1 MIEERGT
8 YYCSECRKETEYAL
22 KTQTIKRII
31 KGREYIFTITI
42 AVCTECG
49 EEMSPPGLLDR
60 NIQEIG
66 DQYEQNS

>member
-8 YYCSECRKETEYAL
+8 DFCSECRKETEYAL
-22 KTQTIKRII
+22 KTQTIKGII
-31 KGREYIFTITI
+31 DGKEYKFAITVAI
-42 AVCTECG
+42 CTECG

-66 DQYEQNS
+66 DQYEQHS